1 MLEATAVVESIDEQD
16 VVRSLRVSK
25 GPAVC
30 KLLKTT
36 SKDLHSGGDL
46 LSDRVSMFG
55 LEVWFEVF
63 ARCFPVGTFF
73 RNDGFSTNERLEW
86 LITLEVLW
94 QGILSF
100 LSMVKT

>member
-1 MLEATAVVESIDEQD
+1 MVL
-16 VVRSLRVSK
+16 
-25 GPAVC
+25 AVC

-46 LSDRVSMFG
+46 LSERVNMFG
-55 LEVWFEVF
+55 LEAWVEAL

-73 RNDGFSTNERLEW
+73 RNDVFSTNERLEW
-86 LITLEVLW
+86 PITLDVLW

-100 LSMVKT
+100 SSMVKT

>member
-1 MLEATAVVESIDEQD
+1 MVL
-16 VVRSLRVSK
+16 
-25 GPAVC
+25 AVC

-46 LSDRVSMFG
+46 LSDRVNMFG